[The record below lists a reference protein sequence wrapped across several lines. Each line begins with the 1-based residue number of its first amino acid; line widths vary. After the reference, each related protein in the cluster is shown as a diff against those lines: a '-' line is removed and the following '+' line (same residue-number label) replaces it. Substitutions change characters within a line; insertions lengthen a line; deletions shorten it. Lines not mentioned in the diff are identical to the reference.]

1 MPQFLACSRI
11 RLCGTLTLPSTLR
24 NRTLVGKNTVES
36 IQGGCLLGYC
46 GLVRGILSSIQQE
59 LGYKPYVVATGGD
72 AKFLSTYL
80 PEVDA
85 VDPLLTF
92 RGLNALASLLF

>member
-1 MPQFLACSRI
+1 LPALTQYLAC
-11 RLCGTLTLPSTLR
+11 GTAQLPKVELSATPR
-24 NRTLVGKNTVES
+24 AIGRNTVES

-80 PEVDA
+80 PEIDV